1 MASTVTWVPHMDHSN
16 TRRFLVIA
24 LILCSSVFT
33 CAAAAQQTPEA
44 ALAKAREDL
53 RISQVTCDRISSEL
67 ERLKS
72 SGKATPEMIEN
83 YETYLRRVRA
93 MRDENKTIVEQMEQ
107 AMARPIKYRPSP
119 PVEELKPE
127 ITIPE
132 EQGGDKLAA
141 LDRELDESLQ
151 AFDEML
157 LKEME
162 RIKNASASRMAGL
175 AREAAE
181 AAKKI
186 EEDFQD
192 ASSANGSGKEEEI
205 GQPGKSRTEPRSDG
219 TAREKG
225 RKEGGFESGG
235 KGTGDESTRD
245 SKTGEREREQ
255 DDDIVARQLR
265 EAAEKETDPEL
276 KEKLWKEYEAY
287 KASRRQTQENTD

>member
-1 MASTVTWVPHMDHSN
+1 MNRLN
-16 TRRFLVIA
+16 TRRFLLIA
-24 LILCSSVFT
+24 LILSGGVFPWAS
-33 CAAAAQQTPEA
+33 AARQTPEA

-53 RISQVTCDRISSEL
+53 RISRITCDRISSEL

-72 SGKATPEMIEN
+72 SGKAAPQTIQD
-83 YETYLRRVRA
+83 YETYLSRVEA
-93 MRDENKTIVEQMEQ
+93 IRDENKSIVEQMEQ
-107 AMARPIKYRPSP
+107 AMAHPKKHRASP
-119 PVEELKPE
+119 PVEEPKPE

-141 LDRELDESLQ
+141 LDRELNESLQ

-162 RIKNASASRMAGL
+162 RIKTASASRMTGL

-186 EEDFQD
+186 EEDLQD
-192 ASSANGSGKEEEI
+192 SSSAKGSGQEEEA
-205 GQPGKSRTEPRSDG
+205 GKPGESRTEPRSDE

-225 RKEGGFESGG
+225 RQEGGFESGG
-235 KGTGDESTRD
+235 TGAGDESTRA
-245 SKTGEREREQ
+245 SKTGERESEQ

-287 KASRRQTQENTD
+287 KASRRKTQERTN